1 MTYKFYHKRPIKSFQ
16 DLEVYQKISGVAA
29 VTVKRIMEHSGK
41 KQDELVKT
49 ITAKLTDHLLAL
61 PVMLASAHSMRFSYP
76 AEAIKKLEEAMLYSN
91 LSVVYLEQY
100 RDVASHGIEPEFWEE
115 QIKTLLATR
124 SKILHLQFSWKK
136 FMEQKKKEPPSPF
149 G

>member
-1 MTYKFYHKRPIKSFQ
+1 MSYKSYPKRPIKSFQ
-16 DLEVYQKISGVAA
+16 DLEVYQKLLAVAT
-29 VTVKRIMEHSGK
+29 VTVKRIMENSGK

-49 ITAKLTDHLLAL
+49 IAGKLTDHLLAL

-91 LSVVYLEQY
+91 LSVVYLEEY
-100 RDVASHGIEPEFWEE
+100 RDLGKHDIESEFFEE
-115 QIKTLLATR
+115 QIKALLATR

-136 FMEQKKKEPPSPF
+136 FMEQKKKE

>member
-1 MTYKFYHKRPIKSFQ
+1 MTYQKSYYPKRPIKSFQ
-16 DLEVYQKISGVAA
+16 DLEVYQKLLA
-29 VTVKRIMEHSGK
+29 VSAITVKRIMENSGK
-41 KQDELVKT
+41 KQNELVKT
-49 ITAKLTDHLLAL
+49 LAGKLTDHLLAI

-76 AEAIKKLEEAMLYSN
+76 AEAIKKLEETMLYSN

-100 RDVASHGIEPEFWEE
+100 RDVAKHDIEPEFFQD

-124 SKILHLQFSWKK
+124 SRILHLQFSWKK
-136 FMEQKKKEPPSPF
+136 FMEQKEKE

>member
-1 MTYKFYHKRPIKSFQ
+1 MTYKFYPKRPVKSFQ
-16 DLEVYQKISGVAA
+16 DLEVYQKLLAVAA
-29 VTVKRIMEHSGK
+29 VTVKRIMENSGK
-41 KQDELVKT
+41 KQDELVKS

-100 RDVASHGIEPEFWEE
+100 RDLGKHDIEPDFFEE

-124 SKILHLQFSWKK
+124 SRILHLQFSWKK
-136 FMEQKKKEPPSPF
+136 FMEQKKKE